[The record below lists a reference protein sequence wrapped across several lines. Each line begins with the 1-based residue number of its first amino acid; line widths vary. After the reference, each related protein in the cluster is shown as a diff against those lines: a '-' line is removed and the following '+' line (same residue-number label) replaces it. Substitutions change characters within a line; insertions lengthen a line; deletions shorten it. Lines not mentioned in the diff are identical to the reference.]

1 MDSLKYW
8 VDLVMLI
15 RISKK
20 ELGHSFKGLC
30 EMPLVVTH
38 NGPGYFAVT
47 ESLTGLSELT
57 EVCRNAFS

>member
-15 RISKK
+15 GISKK

-47 ESLTGLSELT
+47 ESLTGL
-57 EVCRNAFS
+57 R